1 MEQKDNH
8 NMDDAMIKSE
18 LIPQFVASLEE
29 SIRRN
34 YEMDVTVEKSTT
46 LKTNME
52 ADIFVV
58 HFKDSNIAPTIYLND
73 ILNYHRNG
81 MSIEVISEEMSKA
94 VVRAYWNS
102 PVLPKFTAEEAKK
115 SITLTLINAEKNK
128 KLLQNV
134 PHFLVGD
141 VAAIPRWYL
150 SDNTSFVVT
159 NDMAGKLMLTGE
171 EILQIGQQS
180 VNNTKFEIIPMTE
193 MLNNLKTKLNL
204 SLDEM
209 ETIPMG
215 TEAPEL
221 IIMTNIN
228 RLQGANAILSKEALM
243 EVSEKFHG
251 KPYYILPSSCH
262 EVICISTDSGVSSTY
277 LRRED
282 VQWNLL
288 IER

>member
-159 NDMAGKLMLTGE
+159 NDMAGKTVIATLSATVAEEKTASVIFALFDTASNKLVACSVKPATLATGE
-171 EILQIGQQS
+171 
-180 VNNTKFEIIPMTE
+180 NT
-193 MLNNLKTKLNL
+193 
-204 SLDEM
+204 
-209 ETIPMG
+209 
-215 TEAPEL
+215 
-221 IIMTNIN
+221 
-228 RLQGANAILSKEALM
+228 
-243 EVSEKFHG
+243 
-251 KPYYILPSSCH
+251 
-262 EVICISTDSGVSSTY
+262 VSSDVFTVPSDEGKTY
-277 LRRED
+277 ELKAFVWTTDISGENTMTP
-282 VQWNLL
+282 VFSAPIYSNNN
-288 IER
+288 